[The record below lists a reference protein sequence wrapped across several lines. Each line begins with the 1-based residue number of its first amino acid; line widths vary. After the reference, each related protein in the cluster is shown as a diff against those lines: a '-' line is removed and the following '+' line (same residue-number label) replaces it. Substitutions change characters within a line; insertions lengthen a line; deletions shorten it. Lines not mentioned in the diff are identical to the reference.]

1 MKTLP
6 IPARARGFSVV
17 ELMVSVVV
25 GLLAVMFATRLMV
38 SSEQTKSASLGG
50 SDSMQ
55 NGMLAL
61 FSINSDAAQAGWGL
75 NDELLNGCNTS
86 LQDNEGFELMTVKRG
101 PADITPLAPVIIQN
115 NGTGPDVL
123 SLYSGSALSG
133 VGSVRLK
140 DNYAGGSIL
149 STDSPLPFGFNRGDV
164 VVVAPEPAGANCSLA
179 QISAT
184 PDSSNLR
191 IEANGAYRFNAG
203 TLPTAYAGLQ
213 ARIFVLGRAEKLSF
227 HTWSIV
233 GSTLR
238 LRATDL
244 AGAAQNPQAVIDNV
258 VSLKAQYGFDTRVG
272 PAFTPTD
279 GMQVTQWSS
288 NMVDADG
295 DLVVGSAGDF
305 QRVAAVRIAVVARS
319 TMPERPPA
327 NQATCPATPAMLT
340 VFAGKAPATVD
351 AAPVQVDLA
360 VAGDPVSWTC
370 YRYRVFE
377 TIVPIRNA
385 GWRP

>member
-1 MKTLP
+1 MKPLP
-6 IPARARGFSVV
+6 NPGRMRGFSVV

-38 SSEQTKSASLGG
+38 SSEQNKSASLGG

-61 FSINSDAAQAGWGL
+61 FSINSDASQAGWGL
-75 NDELLNGCNTS
+75 NDELVSGCNTA
-86 LQDNEGFELMTVKRG
+86 LADNEGFQLATVKRG
-101 PADITPLAPVIIQN
+101 GADITPLAPVIIQN
-115 NGTGPDVL
+115 NGNEPDVL
-123 SLYSGSALSG
+123 SLYSGSAMSG

-164 VVVAPEPAGANCSLA
+164 VVVAPEPAGLDCSIA
-179 QISAT
+179 QVSAT

-191 IEANGAYRFNAG
+191 IEASGAYRFNAG
-203 TLPTAYAGLQ
+203 TLPTNYTGLQ
-213 ARIFVLGRAEKLSF
+213 ARIFVLGRADKLSF
-227 HTWSIV
+227 HTWSIN

-244 AGAAQNPQAVIDNV
+244 AGASQAPQAVIDNV

-272 PAFTPTD
+272 PAFTPND

-288 NMVDADG
+288 TMVDADN
-295 DLVVGSAGDF
+295 DLTVGSAGDF

-319 TMPERPPA
+319 TMPERPA
-327 NQATCPATPAMLT
+327 AGAATCTVTPAMLT
-340 VFAGKAPATVD
+340 VFAGNAPASV
-351 AAPVQVDLA
+351 AAVPVQVDLA
-360 VAGDPVSWTC
+360 VPGDPVSWTC

>member
-1 MKTLP
+1 MKPLP
-6 IPARARGFSVV
+6 NPGRMRGFSVV

-38 SSEQTKSASLGG
+38 SSEQNKSASLGG

-61 FSINSDAAQAGWGL
+61 FSINSDASQAGWGL
-75 NDELLNGCNTS
+75 NDELISGCNTA
-86 LQDNEGFELMTVKRG
+86 LADNDGFQLATVKRG
-101 PADITPLAPVIIQN
+101 AADITPLAPVIIQN
-115 NGTGPDVL
+115 NGNEPDVL
-123 SLYSGSALSG
+123 SLYSGSAMSG

-164 VVVAPEPAGANCSLA
+164 VVVAPEPAGLDCSIA

-191 IEANGAYRFNAG
+191 IEASGAYRFNTG
-203 TLPTAYAGLQ
+203 TLPANYTGLQ

-227 HTWSIV
+227 HTWSIN

-244 AGAAQNPQAVIDNV
+244 TGASQNPQAVIDNV

-288 NMVDADG
+288 TMVDADN
-295 DLVVGSAGDF
+295 DLTVGSAGDF

-319 TMPERPPA
+319 TMPERPA
-327 NQATCPATPAMLT
+327 AGATTCAATPAMLT
-340 VFAGKAPATVD
+340 VFASNAPASV
-351 AAPVQVDLA
+351 AAVPVQVDLA
-360 VAGDPVSWTC
+360 VPGDPVSWTC